1 MGDESDG
8 TEFPL
13 KKKKKKVAW
22 LESGEQMAEGQ
33 E

>member
-13 KKKKKKVAW
+13 KKKKKVAW
-22 LESGEQMAEGQ
+22 LESGEEMAEGQ

>member
-13 KKKKKKVAW
+13 KKKKAAW